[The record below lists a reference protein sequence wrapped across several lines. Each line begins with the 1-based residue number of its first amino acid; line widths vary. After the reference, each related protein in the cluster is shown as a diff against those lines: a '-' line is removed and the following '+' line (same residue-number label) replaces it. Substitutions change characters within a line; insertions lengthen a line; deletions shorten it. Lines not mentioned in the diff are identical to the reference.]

1 MIKVADI
8 IEESQIGGP
17 QIRMLSF
24 ASELSGNIDTTLIIP
39 KKNCESFV
47 VLCKKYNLK
56 YKLIHI
62 NKVSKNIFLIIK
74 YLFFFI
80 YEINLLRLY
89 FTSEKFDLIHVSGG
103 AWQFKGVLAAKLS
116 KIPVIWHIN
125 DTYMPKIIKLIFRSL
140 STLADTFIFASYR
153 SKDYYK
159 KYIKNNSPS
168 FVIPATVD
176 TGNFNPETY
185 ISKTIHQN
193 GSNKIIIG
201 TVANISP
208 VKGIENIIKLAI
220 KFKSEKNIEFRVIGN
235 VPKTQIRYF
244 KSLTKLIKKNKL
256 SNVKFNEFN
265 QDIRPFLSS
274 IDIYLCTSHSESSP
288 IAVWEA
294 MSMKKPVVSNDVGD
308 VSRHIK
314 NHINGIV
321 IKNNNI
327 TDIFNSLRLLIKD
340 KQKRQEYGINARQTC
355 KNYLETSV
363 CANNQL
369 KIFKEVVN
377 NN

>member
-8 IEESQIGGP
+8 IEEAQIGGP

-24 ASELSGNIDTTLIIP
+24 ATELLGIIDTTLIIP
-39 KKNCESFV
+39 KKNSNSFID
-47 VLCKKYNLK
+47 LCKKNNLK
-56 YKLIHI
+56 YKIIYL
-62 NKVSKNIFLIIK
+62 NKVSRDIFLISK
-74 YLFFFI
+74 YFLFFI

-89 FTSEKFDLIHVSGG
+89 FKREKFDLIHVSGG

-116 KIPVIWHIN
+116 GIPVIWHIN
-125 DTYMPKIIKLIFRSL
+125 DTYMPKIIKYVFSL
-140 STLADTFIFASYR
+140 LSSLADAFIFASYR

-159 KYIKNNSPS
+159 NYINNNSPS
-168 FVIPATVD
+168 YVIPATVD
-176 TGNFNPETY
+176 TRKFNPEIFT
-185 ISKTIHQN
+185 SKTPHQVE
-193 GSNKIIIG
+193 SNKIIIG

-220 KFKSEKNIEFRVIGN
+220 KFKTEKNIEFKVIGN
-235 VPKTQIRYF
+235 IPKTQIRYF
-244 KSLTKLIKKNKL
+244 KSLKKLIKKNKL
-256 SNVKFNEFN
+256 SNIQFNKFN
-265 QDIRPFLSS
+265 QDIRPFLNS

-288 IAVWEA
+288 ISVWEA

-327 TDIFNSLRLLIKD
+327 TDTFNSLRLLIKD
-340 KQKRQEYGINARQTC
+340 KEKRKEYGINARQTC

-369 KIFKEVVN
+369 KIFKEVIDN
-377 NN
+377 N

>member
-24 ASELSGNIDTTLIIP
+24 ANELSCILDTTLIIP
-39 KKNCESFV
+39 KKNSDGFV
-47 VLCKKYNLK
+47 NLCKKYNLK
-56 YKLIHI
+56 YKIIYL
-62 NKVSKNIFLIIK
+62 NKVSKDIFLISK
-74 YLFFFI
+74 YLLFFI
-80 YEINLLRLY
+80 YEVNLLRLY
-89 FTSEKFDLIHVSGG
+89 FRNEKFDLIHVSGG

-116 KIPVIWHIN
+116 RIPVIWHIN

-140 STLADTFIFASYR
+140 SGLADTFIFASYR

-159 KYIKNNSPS
+159 NYINNSSPS

-176 TGNFNPETY
+176 TRKFNPEIY
-185 ISKTIHQN
+185 ASKTSHQVD
-193 GSNKIIIG
+193 SNKIIIG

-208 VKGIENIIKLAI
+208 VKGIENIIKLAT
-220 KFKSEKNIEFRVIGN
+220 KFKSEKNIEFKVVGN
-235 VPKTQIRYF
+235 IPKTQKRYF
-244 KSLTKLIKKNKL
+244 NSLMKLIKKNKL
-256 SNVKFNEFN
+256 SNIKFNKFN
-265 QDIRPFLSS
+265 QDIRPFLNS

-288 IAVWEA
+288 ISVWEA

-327 TDIFNSLRLLIKD
+327 IDIFNSLKLLIKD
-340 KQKRQEYGINARQTC
+340 KEKRKEYGINARQTC

-369 KIFKEVVN
+369 RIFKEVIDN
-377 NN
+377 N